1 MMSKSLTFYLLNHY
15 QGVIILV
22 CVCVCDM
29 YLYIF
34 VIQLYYGYKLVTF
47 NITNF
52 DFSICLSRKLYR
64 GLHGISP
71 LFRYAYSLQQKFD
84 LLIYFRVLTIQNLD
98 FSLNFWS

>member
-22 CVCVCDM
+22 YVW
-29 YLYIF
+29 Y
-34 VIQLYYGYKLVTF
+34 YKLGTF

-64 GLHGISP
+64 GP
-71 LFRYAYSLQQKFD
+71 PW
-84 LLIYFRVLTIQNLD
+84 YFPII
-98 FSLNFWS
+98 

>member
-34 VIQLYYGYKLVTF
+34 VIQLYYGYKLVTLMSQ
-47 NITNF
+47 IL
-52 DFSICLSRKLYR
+52 ICL
-64 GLHGISP
+64 
-71 LFRYAYSLQQKFD
+71 FT
-84 LLIYFRVLTIQNLD
+84 RV
-98 FSLNFWS
+98 

>member
-1 MMSKSLTFYLLNHY
+1 MEKDFFFNNSRKVIINSRDNGMMSKSLTFYLLNHH

-52 DFSICLSRKLYR
+52 DFSIY
-64 GLHGISP
+64 
-71 LFRYAYSLQQKFD
+71 
-84 LLIYFRVLTIQNLD
+84 
-98 FSLNFWS
+98 

>member
-1 MMSKSLTFYLLNHY
+1 MSKSLTFYLLNHY

-22 CVCVCDM
+22 YVW
-29 YLYIF
+29 Y
-34 VIQLYYGYKLVTF
+34 YKLGTF
-47 NITNF
+47 NLTNF
-52 DFSICLSRKLYR
+52 DFFICLSRKLYR

-98 FSLNFWS
+98 FSLNYWS

>member
-1 MMSKSLTFYLLNHY
+1 MSKSLTFYLLNHY

-22 CVCVCDM
+22 YVW
-29 YLYIF
+29 Y
-34 VIQLYYGYKLVTF
+34 YKLGTF
-47 NITNF
+47 NIRNF

-98 FSLNFWS
+98 FSLNYWS

>member
-15 QGVIILV
+15 QGVIIL
-22 CVCVCDM
+22 VCDM

-52 DFSICLSRKLYR
+52 DFSIY
-64 GLHGISP
+64 
-71 LFRYAYSLQQKFD
+71 
-84 LLIYFRVLTIQNLD
+84 
-98 FSLNFWS
+98 

>member
-34 VIQLYYGYKLVTF
+34 VIQLYYGYKLVTLMSQILIF
-47 NITNF
+47 
-52 DFSICLSRKLYR
+52 
-64 GLHGISP
+64 
-71 LFRYAYSLQQKFD
+71 LFT
-84 LLIYFRVLTIQNLD
+84 RV
-98 FSLNFWS
+98 

>member
-34 VIQLYYGYKLVTF
+34 VIQLYYGFKLVTF

-52 DFSICLSRKLYR
+52 DFSIY
-64 GLHGISP
+64 
-71 LFRYAYSLQQKFD
+71 
-84 LLIYFRVLTIQNLD
+84 
-98 FSLNFWS
+98 